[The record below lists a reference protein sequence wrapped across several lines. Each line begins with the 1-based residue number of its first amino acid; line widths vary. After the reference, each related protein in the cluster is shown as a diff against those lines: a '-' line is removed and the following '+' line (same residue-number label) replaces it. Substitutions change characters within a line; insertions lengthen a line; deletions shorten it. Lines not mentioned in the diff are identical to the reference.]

1 MSIELVFRA
10 FFTHVYVPFLQVNVK
25 FTGHVVQ
32 CSDLEKVITDPAGY
46 RDVVSALELVLK
58 QGAVLKPE

>member
-1 MSIELVFRA
+1 M
-10 FFTHVYVPFLQVNVK
+10 K

>member
-1 MSIELVFRA
+1 M
-10 FFTHVYVPFLQVNVK
+10 K

-32 CSDLEKVITDPAGY
+32 CGDLERVISNPTGS
-46 RDVVSALELVLK
+46 RDIVSALELVLK

>member
-1 MSIELVFRA
+1 M
-10 FFTHVYVPFLQVNVK
+10 TVK

-32 CSDLEKVITDPAGY
+32 CGDLERVIGNAKES
-46 RDVVSALELVLK
+46 RDIITAVELVLR